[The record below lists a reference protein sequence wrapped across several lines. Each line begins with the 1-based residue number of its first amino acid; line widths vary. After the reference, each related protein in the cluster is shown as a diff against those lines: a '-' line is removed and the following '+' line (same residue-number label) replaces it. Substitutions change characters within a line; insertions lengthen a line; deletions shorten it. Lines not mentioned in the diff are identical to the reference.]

1 MLLLSTVSMC
11 SMIYGYKVK
20 SIFSSKYDFFFKLKL
35 NVVMFFCFVFFYK
48 KEETI
53 IKNAIISHRT
63 SMQCTS
69 VKTSKFSHGKKE
81 STFIGFYITG
91 HNKSSSNPKKIQPE
105 VSNNPNILH
114 PLLIYLRK
122 IKQKCRSSALK
133 MKYN

>member
-20 SIFSSKYDFFFKLKL
+20 SIFSSKYDFFLKLKL

-53 IKNAIISHRT
+53 IKNSIISHRT

>member
-1 MLLLSTVSMC
+1 MWLC
-11 SMIYGYKVK
+11 
-20 SIFSSKYDFFFKLKL
+20 FFVL
-35 NVVMFFCFVFFYK
+35 FFFFYK